1 MIVVQTRQRGAEFV
15 ELRGFA
21 FARRRRRETRLRASH
36 QLADHDCHDE
46 EDDEDHHV
54 RWAMDGEGVIRWDK
68 KIVERQKRDQR
79 AGDAGA
85 KPPEGSDQPE
95 RD

>member
-21 FARRRRRETRLRASH
+21 LARRRRRETRLRASH
-36 QLADHDCHDE
+36 QLTDHNRHDE

-54 RWAMDGEGVIRWDK
+54 RRAMDGEGVIRWDEK
-68 KIVERQKRDQR
+68 VVERQKCDQR

-85 KPPEGSDQPE
+85 KPPECSDQSE